1 MFLIRVYPV
10 IAVSRSRCQIK
21 VLVDRRMQ
29 IEPSPT
35 PDATRFTDPCRTSP
49 TADTPGRL
57 VSSRTAP
64 ARASS
69 ALTVADRMPAAEN
82 L

>member
-1 MFLIRVYPV
+1 
-10 IAVSRSRCQIK
+10 
-21 VLVDRRMQ
+21 MQ

-35 PDATRFTDPCRTSP
+35 LDATRFTPVPDVTDREH
-49 TADTPGRL
+49 PGRL